1 MARRLRID
9 RHLRPEPA
17 APLRGFECLRCL
29 KSQPHQSARQDETRR
44 QLQAC
49 CFSGPPIRAGA
60 LELEIITVVVLRVYW
75 TNRARPFIDAAKR
88 TSLLQL
94 TAGRAVEILPL
105 ISSLSCT
112 KLNVSNC

>member
-9 RHLRPEPA
+9 RLWRPEPA

-60 LELEIITVVVLRVYW
+60 LELEIITVVVLRVYFGVEMQTRRW
-75 TNRARPFIDAAKR
+75 LRDHGAALPPDVRKAFGFPTRA
-88 TSLLQL
+88 TS
-94 TAGRAVEILPL
+94 
-105 ISSLSCT
+105 
-112 KLNVSNC
+112 